1 MADDGFSIE
10 YDENWTMLS
19 QRLATFG
26 EKVAK
31 QITVSALKESASF
44 MKHEAILYAAR
55 SEEVHKLKVD
65 GVYIEIQPGN
75 LKDHIRFGRIRQRNL
90 DAGEVG
96 YRVYVA
102 IKMAWYAKFV
112 EFGRSGMAPIPFMR
126 PAFEHNFQN
135 VARIFKEMVD
145 LAILEG
151 GFE

>member
-31 QITVSALKESASF
+31 QVTVSALKESALF
-44 MKHEAILYAAR
+44 MKHEAILYAHR
-55 SEEVHKLKVD
+55 SEEIHKLLVN
-65 GVYIEIQPGN
+65 GSYIEIQPGN
-75 LKDHIRFGRIRQRNL
+75 LKDHIRYGRIRQQYL
-90 DAGEVG
+90 EKGEVG

-102 IKMAWYAKFV
+102 IKIAWYAKFV

-126 PAFEHNFQN
+126 PAFEHNFDKL
-135 VARIFKEMVD
+135 ARIFIEMVD
-145 LAILEG
+145 QAILEG
-151 GFE
+151 GFQ

>member
-1 MADDGFSIE
+1 MSDGFEIE
-10 YDENWTMLS
+10 FDDNWTLLS

-31 QITVSALKESASF
+31 QITVAALKESASY
-44 MKHEAILYAAR
+44 MKHEAILYA
-55 SEEVHKLKVD
+55 SKSKDVHKLLVQ
-65 GVYIEIQPGN
+65 GRYIEISPGN
-75 LKDHIRFGRIRQRNL
+75 LKKHIRFARMRKNQL
-90 DAGEVG
+90 EPGEEG

-126 PAFEHNFQN
+126 PAFEHNYLN
-135 VARIFKEMVD
+135 VARLFKEMVD
-145 LAILEG
+145 TLILEG